1 MIFVIEG
8 IIACGLSLL
17 IFLTLTDRSATAR
30 WLAEAEKDLAVSRVK
45 SEYVTTRD
53 VLDKLD
59 FTKLLRSIFSPV
71 ILSASFKFLLNHT
84 TV

>member
-1 MIFVIEG
+1 MIFAIEG
-8 IIACGLSLL
+8 IIACGLSVL
-17 IFLTLTDRSATAR
+17 IFLTLTDRSATRR
-30 WLAEAEKDLAVSRVK
+30 WLTEAEKNFAVFRVK

-59 FTKLLRSIFSPV
+59 FTKLLRGIFSPV
-71 ILSASFKFLLNHT
+71 ILSASFKFLLNHI